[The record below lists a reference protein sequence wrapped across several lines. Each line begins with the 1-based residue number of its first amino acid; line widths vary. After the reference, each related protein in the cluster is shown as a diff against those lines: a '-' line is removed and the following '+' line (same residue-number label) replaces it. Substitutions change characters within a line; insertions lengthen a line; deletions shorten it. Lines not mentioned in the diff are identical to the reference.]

1 MASRITIYGN
11 PAQPDV
17 RRLKREMSVMYVE
30 YDLSDLR
37 KDERAARRLQ
47 TELGGSVTLPLVEV
61 LRADDQGS
69 VYLTNPDAATLRQC
83 LYSEEILSITS
94 YWL

>member
-30 YDLSDLR
+30 YDLSDPR
-37 KDERAARRLQ
+37 KDDRAARRLQ
-47 TELGGSVTLPLVEV
+47 AELGGSVTLPLVEV

>member
-30 YDLSDLR
+30 YDLADPR
-37 KDERAARRLQ
+37 KDARAARHLQ
-47 TELGGSVTLPLVEV
+47 TEMGSAVTLPLVEV

-69 VYLTNPDAATLRQC
+69 VFLTNPDAATLRQC
-83 LYSEEILSITS
+83 LHSEEILSITS

>member
-30 YDLSDLR
+30 YDLTDPR
-37 KDERAARRLQ
+37 KDTRAAHRLQ
-47 TELGGSVTLPLVEV
+47 TELGSAVTLPLVEV

-69 VYLTNPDAATLRQC
+69 VFLTNPDAATLRQC

>member
-30 YDLSDLR
+30 YDLADPR
-37 KDERAARRLQ
+37 KDTRAARRLQ
-47 TELGGSVTLPLVEV
+47 TELGSAVTLPLVEV

-69 VYLTNPDAATLRQC
+69 VFLTNPDAATLRQC

>member
-17 RRLKREMSVMYVE
+17 RRLQREMNALYVE
-30 YDLSDLR
+30 HDLADPR
-37 KDERAARRLQ
+37 KDARAARRLQ
-47 TELGGSVTLPLVEV
+47 AELGESPTLPLVEV

-69 VYLTNPDAATLRQC
+69 VYLPNPDAATLRQC

>member
-30 YDLSDLR
+30 YELTDPR
-37 KDERAARRLQ
+37 KDDRAARRLQ
-47 TELGGSVTLPLVEV
+47 TELGGAVTLPLVEV

-83 LYSEEILSITS
+83 LHSEEILSVTS

>member
-30 YDLSDLR
+30 YELSDPR

-47 TELGGSVTLPLVEV
+47 AELGGAVTLPLVEV

-83 LYSEEILSITS
+83 LYSEEILSITA

>member
-30 YDLSDLR
+30 YDLSDPR

-47 TELGGSVTLPLVEV
+47 AELGGAVTLPLVEV